1 MWFKHARLYAITEAL
16 ENDHGQIEQA
26 LSAFK
31 FTPCTSQEALK
42 LGFCFAMHPGTKQY
56 CHQVND
62 LMVFSIR
69 KQEKL
74 LPSSV
79 VNEELAPKVEAMEQ
93 EKGRPLSRKEK
104 QALKEELIQTLLPR
118 AFSKSTV
125 TTAYYDRS
133 TSMLIVDTASAS
145 TAEEFLALLRK
156 SFGSLP
162 AMPLLD
168 NHQLNQ
174 QMHFWLQGK
183 DLPAGITLGSSAV
196 LKAPDEEGAQAKFIN
211 HLLSADEVQSHLQD
225 KLVSRLQLEQDEK
238 ISFTVRDDGCFTG
251 IKFHDLL
258 CNENEEQGWDDTIGR
273 LDADFILM
281 SGQFKQTLTSLLANL
296 KSVDTPRTAEK
307 PRTKLSDADPLFNEA
322 KAFVIECQ
330 KASVSGIQR
339 KFRIGYNRA
348 AHLMED
354 LQFCGVVSA
363 MSSDG
368 NRTVLMKGA

>member
-1 MWFKHARLYAITEAL
+1 MWFKNARLYAITEAL
-16 ENDHGQIEQA
+16 STDAGQIEQA
-26 LSAFK
+26 LAAFK

-42 LGFCFAMHPGTKQY
+42 LGFCFAMHPGTKEY
-56 CHQVND
+56 CHHVNG
-62 LMVFSIR
+62 LMVFSIK

-79 VNEELAPKVEAMEQ
+79 VNEELAPKIDELEQ

-104 QALKEELIQTLLPR
+104 QALKEELVQTLLPR

-156 SFGSLP
+156 AFGSLP

-183 DLPAGITLGSSAV
+183 ELPAGITLGSSAV

-225 KLVSRLQLEQDEK
+225 KLVTQLQLEQDEK
-238 ISFTVRDDGCFTG
+238 ISFTVRDDGSLTS
-251 IKFHDLL
+251 IKFHDLI
-258 CNENEEQGWDDTIGR
+258 CNDNEELGWDDVIGR

-296 KSVDTPRTAEK
+296 KSVEVQTTQLA
-307 PRTKLSDADPLFNEA
+307 DADPLINEA

-330 KASVSGIQR
+330 KASVSAIQR

-348 AHLMED
+348 ALIIEQ

-363 MSSDG
+363 PSRNG
-368 NRTVLMKGA
+368 NRTVLIQGA